1 MLHLI
6 LGILLGI
13 LKIIGILLLT
23 VLVLLLFVLSAILF
37 GPVRYHIRAAKT
49 EEALEAALTVS
60 WLHLIRA
67 RLLVDGRKQTHALDI
82 RIFGI
87 SPAKLKEWL
96 GRKKQKKKQKRSSGQ
111 SGRGRTA
118 QAGKRQ
124 ERNSS
129 VSKIQ
134 LHKEESTESQKRIE
148 KTLSVSEKNSKNSV
162 EKNESEEEQRRTE
175 QQGAL
180 RQDDIR
186 ETGEKPAVIQSICDE
201 DSAQKFDS
209 EEVKGHPRKNIAAR
223 LLEMI
228 QALPYKIHTFCATI
242 KSNVERI
249 REIGKRLKR
258 MSEGIWRRLQQASEI
273 PEKIRQLL
281 DFVEDYHLK
290 ELFAEGKAELN
301 GLWRHYRPRK
311 ATGYLQFGTGD
322 PALTG
327 ELTGVLYLLLP
338 AFSEVHIEPDFND
351 PMLQTELEL
360 SGHIRACYLVA
371 TAWRLF
377 RNKKL
382 RRLIAKI
389 RKKGD

>member
-6 LGILLGI
+6 LSILLGI

-23 VLVLLLFVLSAILF
+23 VLVLLLLVLSAILF
-37 GPVRYHIRAAKT
+37 GPVHYRIRAEKT
-49 EEALEAALTVS
+49 EEALEAAVTVS

-67 RLLVDGRKQTHALDI
+67 RLSADGRKQTHALDI
-82 RIFGI
+82 RLFGI
-87 SPAKLKEWL
+87 SLTKLKEWL
-96 GRKKQKKKQKRSSGQ
+96 DCKKQKKKQKRSSGQ
-111 SGRGRTA
+111 RGKGRTA
-118 QAGKRQ
+118 QAESSDEQTAPGKRGQLNVYQPKEKESDRNPQ
-124 ERNSS
+124 E
-129 VSKIQ
+129 
-134 LHKEESTESQKRIE
+134 
-148 KTLSVSEKNSKNSV
+148 
-162 EKNESEEEQRRTE
+162 
-175 QQGAL
+175 
-180 RQDDIR
+180 
-186 ETGEKPAVIQSICDE
+186 E
-201 DSAQKFDS
+201 DSAQPIDS
-209 EEVKGHPRKNIAAR
+209 EEVKSRPQKNIAAR
-223 LLEMI
+223 LQEII
-228 QALPYKIHTFCATI
+228 QTLPYKIRTFCATI

-258 MSEGIWRRLQQASEI
+258 MGEGIWSRLQQAAEI
-273 PEKIRQLL
+273 PEKIQQLL

-327 ELTGVLYLLLP
+327 ELTGVLHLLLP
-338 AFSEVHIEPDFND
+338 AFSEVQIEPDFND

-360 SGHIRACYLVA
+360 SGHIRVCHLVA